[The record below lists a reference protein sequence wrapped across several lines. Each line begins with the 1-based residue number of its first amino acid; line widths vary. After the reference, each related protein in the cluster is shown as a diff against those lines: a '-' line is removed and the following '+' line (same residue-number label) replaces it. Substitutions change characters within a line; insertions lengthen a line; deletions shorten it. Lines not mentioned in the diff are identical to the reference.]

1 MLLSTKFIWTKEHW
15 LSLMQVQAGAIRKQC
30 LSFYTEIQPSLLHAQ
45 CQNIPSSLRPHG
57 KRHEVMHLP
66 SAKAGTG

>member
-1 MLLSTKFIWTKEHW
+1 
-15 LSLMQVQAGAIRKQC
+15 MQVQAGAIRKQC
-30 LSFYTEIQPSLLHAQ
+30 LSFYTEIQLSLLHAQ